1 MATTHF
7 KRSGI
12 QVGVMSVL
20 TTLNMPAAAVEA
32 ADLASDSITA
42 AKIAAATI
50 SLGSGTHG
58 VAMGKFDGIYG
69 SVNFVTLDVTLS
81 VVHGLGRTPIA
92 YALVGSDKA
101 ANVYDGATHT
111 ATHLKVKCDT
121 TTVTA
126 KLIIW

>member
-1 MATTHF
+1 MATTKF
-7 KRSGI
+7 LRSGI

-32 ADLASDSITA
+32 ADIASDAVTA

-50 SLGSGTHG
+50 SLGSGTTG
-58 VAMGKFDGIYG
+58 AAMGKFDAIYA

-81 VVHGLGRTPIA
+81 VAHGLSRTPIA